1 MSLRQPLRNG
11 GDQEV
16 VVIALLILHIHL
28 LFILQKKDPYE
39 AYVYAWLANDLF
51 YFWWIP
57 AFSGSW

>member
-51 YFWWIP
+51 YF
-57 AFSGSW
+57 